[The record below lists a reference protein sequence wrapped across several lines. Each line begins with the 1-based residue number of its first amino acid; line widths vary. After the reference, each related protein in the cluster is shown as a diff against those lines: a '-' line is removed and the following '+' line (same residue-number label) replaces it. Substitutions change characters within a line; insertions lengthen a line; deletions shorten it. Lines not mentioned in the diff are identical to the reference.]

1 MDSFSKYSERVRNFA
16 GNAAKGLG
24 SQETQKWL
32 VGAVVIPVALF
43 VLLSPGLILNLPLNS
58 KGRCSK
64 LVPLP
69 STVAADACDADP
81 VDADIEAICKA
92 RKKCASYFTS
102 GYTSVGPIFVH
113 ALVFVLLALIVSM
126 IMRRQGLSA

>member
-43 VLLSPGLILNLPLNS
+43 VLLSPGLLLNLPLNS

-64 LVPLP
+64 LVPFGD
-69 STVAADACDADP
+69 TAAADACDDP
-81 VDADIEAICKA
+81 AANNVEAICKA
-92 RKKCASYFTS
+92 RKKCASYFAS